1 MFTRLKPLIILLVLI
16 IPSITF
22 FFKPGIYWNMHD
34 DMQLIRQLEMEKC
47 FQDGQIPCRWTPDLG
62 YGYGYPLFNFYPP
75 LPYFVGEGFRVLGF
89 SFISTVKLTAALQ
102 FIVAAFGMYIL
113 VNSIFGPI
121 SGLVAALLYNY
132 APYHSV
138 NVYIRGAMN
147 EAWAA
152 AFFPFIFYFARQA
165 IIKKDLRSHL
175 FLSLSYGL
183 LLLSHNPMALVFSP
197 FLGIWLLY
205 WLISS
210 YRITKEFFIRAFT
223 LGLSLVFSVFIS
235 GFFTF
240 PVLFESKMVQIESMF
255 QNYYHFSVHFVSFY
269 QLFLSNFWGDGPS
282 VWGTADGMSFSVG
295 YIHWIVALIT
305 LLLVGIKYFKTRQI
319 SWLPIIL
326 FGLSFFS
333 IFMAHERSTPIWSL
347 LSIIQ
352 KVQFPWRFLNISAFL
367 LSLLAGTTISLLPQ
381 KSHYRL
387 FALFAITLSI
397 FIFYSHLFTPVTSGP
412 INDDQ
417 KFSGKAWVNQVTGGI
432 YDYLPKTAQTAAK
445 SPASDYIDEINLTTQ
460 EYVLSGQK
468 KGTDWLFFNISL
480 KKPAKIILPVLY
492 FPDFNLSIDN
502 TITKINHEPSLGRI
516 TFDLTPGDHQIY
528 LKLHDTPIRTISNIL
543 SLFSLIL
550 FSSLLFT
557 TLWKS
562 KKLKT

>member
-16 IPSITF
+16 IPSISF

-47 FQDGQIPCRWTPDLG
+47 ILDGQIPCRWTPDLG

-75 LPYFVGEGFRVLGF
+75 LPYFVGEVFRVLGF

-102 FIVAAFGMYIL
+102 FIVAALGMYLL
-113 VNSIFGPI
+113 VNSVFGPI
-121 SGLVAALLYNY
+121 SGLVASLLYNY

-152 AFFPFIFYFARQA
+152 AFFPFIFYFGRLA

-175 FLSLSYGL
+175 FLAISYSL
-183 LLLSHNPMALVFSP
+183 LLLSHNPMALTFSP
-197 FLGIWLLY
+197 FLGAWLLY

-210 YRITKEFFIRAFT
+210 YGFTKETFLRTFT
-223 LGLSLVFSVFIS
+223 LGLSLVFSVLIS

-269 QLFLSNFWGDGPS
+269 QLFISNFWGDGPS
-282 VWGTADGMSFSVG
+282 VWGTEDGMSFSVG
-295 YIHWIVALIT
+295 YLHWGIALIS
-305 LLLVGIKYFKTRQI
+305 LLLVFINFIKTRRI
-319 SWLPIIL
+319 TWLPIIL
-326 FGLSFFS
+326 FATSFFS
-333 IFMAHERSTPIWSL
+333 IFLAHERSTPIWSVIG
-347 LSIIQ
+347 IIQ

-367 LSLLAGTTISLLPQ
+367 LSLLGGATISLLPQ
-381 KSHYRL
+381 KPHIRL
-387 FALFAITLSI
+387 FSLFTITLLI
-397 FIFYSHLFTPVTSGP
+397 FTFYQPLFTPVTSGP

-417 KFSGKAWVNQVTGGI
+417 KFEGKAWVNQVTGGI
-432 YDYLPKTAQTAAK
+432 YDYLPKTASTAAK
-445 SPASDYIDEINLTTQ
+445 APAKDYIDEINLLPD
-460 EYVLSGQK
+460 EYTLSGQK
-468 KGTDWLFFNISL
+468 KGTDWMFFNISL
-480 KKPAKIILPVLY
+480 KKTAKVTLPVLY
-492 FPDFNLSIDN
+492 FPNFVLLVDN
-502 TITKINHEPSLGRI
+502 TTTNIGHEPSLGRI
-516 TFDLTPGDHQIY
+516 TFELTPGDHQVY
-528 LKLHDTPIRTISNIL
+528 LKLHDTPVRTISNIL
-543 SLFSLIL
+543 SLFSILL

-562 KKLKT
+562 KK